1 MALDQQVSAKL
12 QSDVIVERLHRLH
25 PSLIDLS
32 LNRIFELLD
41 RLGNPQNELPTP
53 VHVAGTN
60 GKGSYL
66 AFMQSICEAAGLV
79 VHKYTSPH
87 LVNFGERIIVAGK
100 QISEKNLVDL
110 LKECEAAN
118 AGQEI
123 TFFEISTAAAFL
135 AFSRTKADVSLIE
148 TGLGG
153 RFDATNVI
161 QKPALTA
168 ITPISMDHMRFL
180 GNTISAIAFEKA
192 GILKPSVT
200 SIIGPQDPAAMEII
214 ENRANEIGAP
224 LLRQGSEWNLTE
236 DFSGLHL
243 SHRENTLALPYPGL
257 PGMHQYSNA
266 GQAVV
271 SILELF
277 GSHIERDTIA
287 TGLETTK
294 WPGRLQK
301 LDEGKLVSLIPK
313 GWELWIDGG
322 HNQAA
327 AEAILDFVEV
337 WSDSP
342 LVLIFGALN
351 SRDPQDFLEILAPV
365 TSLAVCI
372 TIPGEKSALQA
383 HDCLLA
389 AQSVGIEA
397 IETTS
402 VQSALKTAARHGTKG
417 RILICGSLYLAG
429 AVLAENGTPP

>member
-1 MALDQQVSAKL
+1 MSAKL

-32 LNRIFELLD
+32 LNRIFGLLD
-41 RLGNPQNELPTP
+41 RLENPHNELPSP

-100 QISEKNLVDL
+100 PLSEEELVDL
-110 LKECEAAN
+110 LKECESAN
-118 AGQEI
+118 GGREI
-123 TFFEISTAAAFL
+123 TFFEVSTAAAFL
-135 AFSRTKADVSLIE
+135 AFSRTKADVTLIE

-168 ITPISMDHMRFL
+168 ITPVSMDHMRFL
-180 GNTISAIAFEKA
+180 GNTLDAIASEKA
-192 GILKPSVT
+192 GILKPSVA
-200 SIIGPQDPAAMEII
+200 SIIGPQDPTAMEII
-214 ENRANEIGAP
+214 EKRANEIGAP
-224 LLRQGSEWNLTE
+224 LLRQGSEWNITD

-243 SHRENTLALPYPGL
+243 NHREKTLALPYPGL
-257 PGMHQYSNA
+257 PGLHQHLNA

-277 GSHIERDTIA
+277 GSQIDRDAIS
-287 TGLETTK
+287 TGLQRAE

-301 LDEGKLVSLIPK
+301 LSKGNLISFIPK

-327 AEAILDFVEV
+327 AEAILNFVEV

-342 LVLIFGALN
+342 LIIIFGSLN
-351 SRDPQDFLEILAPV
+351 SRNPRDFLEILAPV
-365 TSLAVCI
+365 TKLAVCI

-383 HDCLLA
+383 RDCCLA

-402 VQSALKTAARHGTKG
+402 IKSALKKAAHHGTKG
-417 RILICGSLYLAG
+417 KILVCGSLYLAG